1 MKNLIY
7 IIIFNLIISQI
18 HFSDMPDSTGVYQ
31 PVIIEQCFGLDVGDE
46 IGLFDMSGLNSN
58 DCTDQ
63 YSEILVG
70 AGIYNGG
77 QLTISGF
84 GSLDY
89 CDFTDGYQLPGWIG
103 GHNIIVKVWDSSENI
118 EYIPEVNL
126 SVGSGQWGDIYTVI
140 ETLVVSELSIKP
152 SDQFSLYKV
161 YPNPFNSTITFNINH
176 NINSPLNV
184 SIYDSSGKLIEN
196 IIHSNPLYNETIK
209 WNASSYNS
217 GIYFVNFKS
226 SDLFLT
232 KKISLIK

>member
-1 MKNLIY
+1 
-7 IIIFNLIISQI
+7 
-18 HFSDMPDSTGVYQ
+18 MPDSTGVYQ
-31 PVIIEQCFGLDVGDE
+31 PVIIEQCFGLDAGDE

-126 SVGSGQWGDIYTVI
+126 SVVSGQWGDLYTVI
-140 ETLVVSELSIKP
+140 ETLIIRELSIKP

-161 YPNPFNSTITFNINH
+161 YPNPFNSTITFNISH
-176 NINSPLNV
+176 NINSKLNV
-184 SIYDSSGKLIEN
+184 SIYDSTVK
-196 IIHSNPLYNETIK
+196 II
-209 WNASSYNS
+209 
-217 GIYFVNFKS
+217 
-226 SDLFLT
+226 
-232 KKISLIK
+232 